1 MKSGNLESGGK
12 CRNFEGWICWAGVPS
27 MQKQSLIETMQEL
40 LWLDWIK
47 YILFNHEVP
56 MYVQQAGTTVIIL
69 EVVRRE
75 TLKLISAAEN
85 LDLDDFFTWFSF
97 FDFFILLSFIWLNLV
112 SYSWERAIMWIMT
125 SIYF

>member
-1 MKSGNLESGGK
+1 
-12 CRNFEGWICWAGVPS
+12 
-27 MQKQSLIETMQEL
+27 
-40 LWLDWIK
+40 
-47 YILFNHEVP
+47 

>member
-1 MKSGNLESGGK
+1 
-12 CRNFEGWICWAGVPS
+12 
-27 MQKQSLIETMQEL
+27 
-40 LWLDWIK
+40 
-47 YILFNHEVP
+47 

-85 LDLDDFFTWFSF
+85 LDLDDFSTWFSF

>member
-1 MKSGNLESGGK
+1 
-12 CRNFEGWICWAGVPS
+12 
-27 MQKQSLIETMQEL
+27 
-40 LWLDWIK
+40 
-47 YILFNHEVP
+47 
-56 MYVQQAGTTVIIL
+56 MYAQQAGTTLIIL

-85 LDLDDFFTWFSF
+85 LDLDDFSTLFSF

>member
-1 MKSGNLESGGK
+1 
-12 CRNFEGWICWAGVPS
+12 
-27 MQKQSLIETMQEL
+27 
-40 LWLDWIK
+40 
-47 YILFNHEVP
+47 

-85 LDLDDFFTWFSF
+85 LDLDDFSTWFSF
-97 FDFFILLSFIWLNLV
+97 FDFFILLSLIWLNLV